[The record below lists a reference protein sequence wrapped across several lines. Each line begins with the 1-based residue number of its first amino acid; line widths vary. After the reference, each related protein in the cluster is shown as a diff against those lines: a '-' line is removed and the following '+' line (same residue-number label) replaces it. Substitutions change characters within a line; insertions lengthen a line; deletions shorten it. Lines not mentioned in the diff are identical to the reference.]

1 MSLMSKKMVN
11 GAVALGCMLFAAPVM
26 AHEAL
31 NEYVLDPMMVTAARY
46 EKRDVDIPAATE
58 IYDQEK
64 IEKLGANNVM
74 EVVKNIPGFT
84 LTASPTGNTYIGFR
98 GIAKDN
104 VAILVNGIPLNQ
116 DGNYDLESISA
127 DIIDRIE
134 VVKGGATVLYGSNA
148 SAGVINIITNKKAA
162 KNKVLIGFGDKN
174 KFKGAVNV
182 ATDKLQLSYSRQQSK
197 DRGFVYKN
205 SGASNYYTGDKLEK
219 DSLNL
224 QYAISDNLS
233 LQYMYSK
240 KVSDCSKSVNG
251 VYKPGFHSD
260 IKYNFG
266 QLRYVN
272 DDLQATVFFR
282 NRDWKF
288 NTSTHQK
295 GHNYGADLQD
305 KFKLGNTMLTV
316 GANYENEN
324 TKNSNNIEAAKRDSA
339 AVFFMTETEVSDKT
353 KIFLGAREAYVEESG
368 SNFCPQ
374 FQVMHSLGTDDN
386 IYLNV
391 NRSMRAPHV
400 NEQWGTSTQLM
411 NPDLKAENGWNY
423 EFGWKK
429 KLAADE
435 LFKVNLYHMDIND
448 RIYSQRNYNGSGKNM
463 FLNANKYRNTG
474 VEVSYE
480 KAASERG
487 YISKFSYNVGVSY
500 GNPEQKLA
508 KGDWQRVDFKLGLH
522 AGVGYNLGKTN
533 ANIYAN
539 YMAERINGVKPMLD
553 LTLNV
558 KQQITKNDA
567 LRFAVYNLLDRDD
580 IRTGSSSGT
589 GAMLEERNWMLSY
602 EHSF

>member
-368 SNFCPQ
+368 SKFCPQ

-448 RIYSQRNYNGSGKNM
+448 RIYSQRNYNGSGKSM

-480 KAASERG
+480 KAASE
-487 YISKFSYNVGVSY
+487 KFSYNVGVSY

>member
-1 MSLMSKKMVN
+1 MSSMSKKMVN

-58 IYDQEK
+58 IYDQQK

-205 SGASNYYTGDKLEK
+205 SGVSNYYTGDKLEK

-240 KVSDCSKSVNG
+240 KVSDCSKSVKG
-251 VYKPGFHSD
+251 VYQPGFHSD

-368 SNFCPQ
+368 SKFCPQ
-374 FQVMHSLGTDDN
+374 FQVMHSLGNDDN

-448 RIYSQRNYNGSGKNM
+448 RIYSQRNYNGSGKSM

-480 KAASERG
+480 KAASE
-487 YISKFSYNVGVSY
+487 KFSYNVGVSY

-567 LRFAVYNLLDRDD
+567 FRFAVYNLLDRDD

>member
-162 KNKVLIGFGDKN
+162 KNKVLIGLGDKN

-368 SNFCPQ
+368 SKFCPQ

-391 NRSMRAPHV
+391 NCSMRAPHV

-480 KAASERG
+480 KAASE
-487 YISKFSYNVGVSY
+487 KFSYNVGVSY

>member
-58 IYDQEK
+58 IYDQQK

-240 KVSDCSKSVNG
+240 KVYDCSKSVNG

-368 SNFCPQ
+368 SKFCPQ

-448 RIYSQRNYNGSGKNM
+448 RIYSQRNYNGSGKSM

-480 KAASERG
+480 KAASE
-487 YISKFSYNVGVSY
+487 KFSYNVGVSY

-522 AGVGYNLGKTN
+522 VGVGYNLGKTN

>member
-58 IYDQEK
+58 IYDQQK

-266 QLRYVN
+266 QIRYVN

-353 KIFLGAREAYVEESG
+353 KIFLGAREAYVEKSG
-368 SNFCPQ
+368 SKFCPQ

-448 RIYSQRNYNGSGKNM
+448 RIYSQRNYNGSGKSM

-480 KAASERG
+480 KAASE
-487 YISKFSYNVGVSY
+487 KFSYNVGVSY

>member
-11 GAVALGCMLFAAPVM
+11 GAVALGCLLFAAPVM

-58 IYDQEK
+58 IYDQQK

-251 VYKPGFHSD
+251 VYQPGFHSD

-368 SNFCPQ
+368 SKFCPQ

-400 NEQWGTSTQLM
+400 NEQWGTATQLM

-448 RIYSQRNYNGSGKNM
+448 RIYSQRNYNGSGKSM

-480 KAASERG
+480 KAASE
-487 YISKFSYNVGVSY
+487 KFSYNVGVSY

-522 AGVGYNLGKTN
+522 AGLGYNLGKTN

>member
-46 EKRDVDIPAATE
+46 EQRDVDIPAATE
-58 IYDQEK
+58 IYDQQK

-368 SNFCPQ
+368 SKFCPQ

-400 NEQWGTSTQLM
+400 NEQWGTATQLM

-448 RIYSQRNYNGSGKNM
+448 RIYSQRNYNGSGKSM

-480 KAASERG
+480 KAASE
-487 YISKFSYNVGVSY
+487 KFSYNVGVSY

>member
-58 IYDQEK
+58 IYDQQK

-240 KVSDCSKSVNG
+240 KVSDCSRLVDG
-251 VYKPGFHSD
+251 AYKPGFHSD

-353 KIFLGAREAYVEESG
+353 KIFLGAREAYVEKSG
-368 SNFCPQ
+368 SKFCPQ
-374 FQVMHSLGTDDN
+374 FQVMHSLGSDDN

-448 RIYSQRNYNGSGKNM
+448 RIYSQRNYNGSGKSM

-480 KAASERG
+480 KAASE
-487 YISKFSYNVGVSY
+487 KFSYNVGVSY

>member
-251 VYKPGFHSD
+251 VYQPGFHSD

-368 SNFCPQ
+368 SKFCPQ

-400 NEQWGTSTQLM
+400 NEQWGTATQLM

-448 RIYSQRNYNGSGKNM
+448 RIYSQRNYNGSGKSM

-480 KAASERG
+480 KAASET
-487 YISKFSYNVGVSY
+487 FSYNVGVSY

-522 AGVGYNLGKTN
+522 AGLGYNLGKTN

>member
-1 MSLMSKKMVN
+1 MSKKMVN

-368 SNFCPQ
+368 SKFCPQ

-480 KAASERG
+480 KAASE
-487 YISKFSYNVGVSY
+487 KFSYNVGVSY

>member
-58 IYDQEK
+58 IYDQQK

-240 KVSDCSKSVNG
+240 KVSDCSKSVDG

-368 SNFCPQ
+368 SKFCPQ

-448 RIYSQRNYNGSGKNM
+448 RIYSQRNYNGSGKSM

-480 KAASERG
+480 KAASEN
-487 YISKFSYNVGVSY
+487 FSYNVGVSY

>member
-58 IYDQEK
+58 IYDQQK

-240 KVSDCSKSVNG
+240 KVSDCSKSVDG

-266 QLRYVN
+266 QFRYVN

-368 SNFCPQ
+368 SKFCPQ

-448 RIYSQRNYNGSGKNM
+448 RIYSQRNYNGSGKSM

-480 KAASERG
+480 KAASE
-487 YISKFSYNVGVSY
+487 KFSYNVGVSY

>member
-74 EVVKNIPGFT
+74 EVVRNIPGFT

-251 VYKPGFHSD
+251 VYQPGFHSD

-368 SNFCPQ
+368 SKFCPQ

-480 KAASERG
+480 KAASE
-487 YISKFSYNVGVSY
+487 KFSYNVGVSY

>member
-58 IYDQEK
+58 IYDQQK

-251 VYKPGFHSD
+251 VYQPGFHSD

-368 SNFCPQ
+368 SKFCPQ

-480 KAASERG
+480 KAASE
-487 YISKFSYNVGVSY
+487 KFSYNVGVSY

-539 YMAERINGVKPMLD
+539 NMAERINGVKPMLD

>member
-162 KNKVLIGFGDKN
+162 KNKVLVGFGDKN

-205 SGASNYYTGDKLEK
+205 SGVSNYYTGDKLEK

-251 VYKPGFHSD
+251 VYQPGFHSD

-368 SNFCPQ
+368 SKFCPQ

-400 NEQWGTSTQLM
+400 NEQWGTATQLM

-448 RIYSQRNYNGSGKNM
+448 RIYSQRNYNGSGKSM

-480 KAASERG
+480 KAASE
-487 YISKFSYNVGVSY
+487 KFSYNVGVSY

-522 AGVGYNLGKTN
+522 AGLGYNLGKTN

>member
-368 SNFCPQ
+368 SKFCPQ

-400 NEQWGTSTQLM
+400 NEQWGTATQLM

-480 KAASERG
+480 KAASE
-487 YISKFSYNVGVSY
+487 KFSYNVGVSY

>member
-58 IYDQEK
+58 IYDQQK

-305 KFKLGNTMLTV
+305 KFKFGNTMLTV

-368 SNFCPQ
+368 SKFCPQ

-480 KAASERG
+480 KAASE
-487 YISKFSYNVGVSY
+487 KFSYNVGVSY

>member
-58 IYDQEK
+58 IYDQQK

-368 SNFCPQ
+368 SKFCPQ

-391 NRSMRAPHV
+391 NRSMRAPYV

-448 RIYSQRNYNGSGKNM
+448 RIYSQRNYNGSGKSM

-480 KAASERG
+480 KAASE
-487 YISKFSYNVGVSY
+487 KFSYNVGVSY

>member
-251 VYKPGFHSD
+251 VYQPGFHSD

-368 SNFCPQ
+368 SKFCPQ

-400 NEQWGTSTQLM
+400 NEQWGTATQLM

-448 RIYSQRNYNGSGKNM
+448 RIYSQRNYNGSGKSM

-480 KAASERG
+480 KAASE
-487 YISKFSYNVGVSY
+487 KFSYNVGVSY

>member
-305 KFKLGNTMLTV
+305 KFKWGNTMLTV

-368 SNFCPQ
+368 SKFCPQ

-480 KAASERG
+480 KAASE
-487 YISKFSYNVGVSY
+487 KFSYNVGVSY

>member
-1 MSLMSKKMVN
+1 MVN

-58 IYDQEK
+58 IYDQQK

-240 KVSDCSKSVNG
+240 KVSDCSKSVDG

-368 SNFCPQ
+368 SKFCPQ

-400 NEQWGTSTQLM
+400 NEQWATSTQLM

-448 RIYSQRNYNGSGKNM
+448 RIYSQRNYNGSGKSM

-480 KAASERG
+480 KAASE
-487 YISKFSYNVGVSY
+487 KFSYNVGVSY

>member
-58 IYDQEK
+58 IYDQQK

-240 KVSDCSKSVNG
+240 KVSDCSKSVDG

-368 SNFCPQ
+368 SKFCPQ

-448 RIYSQRNYNGSGKNM
+448 RIYSQRNYNGSGKSM

-480 KAASERG
+480 KAASE
-487 YISKFSYNVGVSY
+487 KFSYNVGVSY

-580 IRTGSSSGT
+580 IRTSSSSGT

>member
-58 IYDQEK
+58 IYDQQK

-251 VYKPGFHSD
+251 VYQPGFHSD

-266 QLRYVN
+266 ELRYVN

-368 SNFCPQ
+368 SKFCPQ

-400 NEQWGTSTQLM
+400 NEQWGTATQLM

-448 RIYSQRNYNGSGKNM
+448 RIYSQRNYNGSGKSM

-480 KAASERG
+480 KAASE
-487 YISKFSYNVGVSY
+487 KFSYNVGVSY

-522 AGVGYNLGKTN
+522 AGLGYNLGKTN

>member
-251 VYKPGFHSD
+251 VYKPGFYSD

-368 SNFCPQ
+368 SKFCPQ

-480 KAASERG
+480 KAASE
-487 YISKFSYNVGVSY
+487 KFSYNVGVSY

>member
-1 MSLMSKKMVN
+1 MSSMSKKMVN
-11 GAVALGCMLFAAPVM
+11 GAVALGCLLFAAPVM

-31 NEYVLDPMMVTAARY
+31 NEYVLDPIMVTAARY

-98 GIAKDN
+98 GISKDN

-162 KNKVLIGFGDKN
+162 KNKVSIGFGDKN

-205 SGASNYYTGDKLEK
+205 SGVSNYYTGDKLEK

-240 KVSDCSKSVNG
+240 KVSDCSKSVKG
-251 VYKPGFHSD
+251 VYQPGFHSD

-266 QLRYVN
+266 QFRYVN
-272 DDLQATVFFR
+272 DNLQATVFFR

-368 SNFCPQ
+368 SKFCPQ
-374 FQVMHSLGTDDN
+374 FQVMHSLGNDDN

-411 NPDLKAENGWNY
+411 NPNLKAENGWNY

-448 RIYSQRNYNGSGKNM
+448 RIYSQRNYNGSGKSM

-480 KAASERG
+480 KAASE
-487 YISKFSYNVGVSY
+487 KFSYNVGVSY

>member
-58 IYDQEK
+58 IYDQQK

-353 KIFLGAREAYVEESG
+353 KIFLGAREAYVEKSG
-368 SNFCPQ
+368 SKFCPQ

-480 KAASERG
+480 KAASE
-487 YISKFSYNVGVSY
+487 KFSYNVGVSY

>member
-58 IYDQEK
+58 IYDQQK

-74 EVVKNIPGFT
+74 EVVKNINGFT

-240 KVSDCSKSVNG
+240 KVSDCSKSVDG

-368 SNFCPQ
+368 SKFCPQ

-448 RIYSQRNYNGSGKNM
+448 RIYSQRNYNGSGKSM

-480 KAASERG
+480 KAASE
-487 YISKFSYNVGVSY
+487 KFSYNVGVSY

>member
-11 GAVALGCMLFAAPVM
+11 GAVALGCLLFAAPVM

-31 NEYVLDPMMVTAARY
+31 NEYVLDPMMVTASRY

-98 GIAKDN
+98 GISKDN
-104 VAILVNGIPLNQ
+104 VAILINGIPLNQ
-116 DGNYDLESISA
+116 DGNYDLESISS

-224 QYAISDNLS
+224 QYAFSDNLS

-240 KVSDCSKSVNG
+240 KASDCSKSVNG
-251 VYKPGFHSD
+251 VYQPGFHSD

-324 TKNSNNIEAAKRDSA
+324 TKNSNNIEVAKRDSA

-353 KIFLGAREAYVEESG
+353 KIFLGAREAYVEKSG
-368 SNFCPQ
+368 SKFCPQ

-400 NEQWGTSTQLM
+400 NEQWGTATQLM
-411 NPDLKAENGWNY
+411 NPDLKAENG
-423 EFGWKK
+423 
-429 KLAADE
+429 
-435 LFKVNLYHMDIND
+435 
-448 RIYSQRNYNGSGKNM
+448 
-463 FLNANKYRNTG
+463 
-474 VEVSYE
+474 
-480 KAASERG
+480 
-487 YISKFSYNVGVSY
+487 
-500 GNPEQKLA
+500 
-508 KGDWQRVDFKLGLH
+508 
-522 AGVGYNLGKTN
+522 
-533 ANIYAN
+533 
-539 YMAERINGVKPMLD
+539 
-553 LTLNV
+553 
-558 KQQITKNDA
+558 
-567 LRFAVYNLLDRDD
+567 
-580 IRTGSSSGT
+580 
-589 GAMLEERNWMLSY
+589 
-602 EHSF
+602 

>member
-46 EKRDVDIPAATE
+46 EKRDIDIPAATE
-58 IYDQEK
+58 IYDQQK

-368 SNFCPQ
+368 SKFCPQ

-448 RIYSQRNYNGSGKNM
+448 RIYSQRNYNGSGKSM

-480 KAASERG
+480 KAASE
-487 YISKFSYNVGVSY
+487 KFSYNVGVSY

>member
-11 GAVALGCMLFAAPVM
+11 GAVALGCMMFAAPVM

-58 IYDQEK
+58 IYDQQK

-251 VYKPGFHSD
+251 VYQPGFHSD

-368 SNFCPQ
+368 SKFCPQ

-448 RIYSQRNYNGSGKNM
+448 RIYSQRNYNGSGKSM

-480 KAASERG
+480 KAASE
-487 YISKFSYNVGVSY
+487 KFSYNVGVSY

>member
-368 SNFCPQ
+368 SKFCPQ

-423 EFGWKK
+423 ELGWKK

-448 RIYSQRNYNGSGKNM
+448 RIYSQRNYNDSGKSM

-480 KAASERG
+480 KAASE
-487 YISKFSYNVGVSY
+487 KFSYNVGVSY

>member
-11 GAVALGCMLFAAPVM
+11 GAVALGCILFAAPVM

-58 IYDQEK
+58 IYDQQK

-162 KNKVLIGFGDKN
+162 KNKVLVGFGDKN

-240 KVSDCSKSVNG
+240 KVSDCSRLVDG
-251 VYKPGFHSD
+251 AYKPGFHSD

-353 KIFLGAREAYVEESG
+353 KIFLGAREAYVEKSG
-368 SNFCPQ
+368 SKFCPQ

-423 EFGWKK
+423 ELGWKK

-448 RIYSQRNYNGSGKNM
+448 RIYSRRNYNDSGKSM

-480 KAASERG
+480 KAASE
-487 YISKFSYNVGVSY
+487 KFSYNVGVSY

>member
-240 KVSDCSKSVNG
+240 KVSDCSKSVKG
-251 VYKPGFHSD
+251 VYQPGFHSD

-305 KFKLGNTMLTV
+305 KFKLGNTMLTF

-368 SNFCPQ
+368 SKFCPQ
-374 FQVMHSLGTDDN
+374 FQVMHSLCTDDN

-411 NPDLKAENGWNY
+411 NPNLKAENGWNY

-463 FLNANKYRNTG
+463 YLNANKYRNTG

-480 KAASERG
+480 KAASE
-487 YISKFSYNVGVSY
+487 KFSYNVGVSY

-522 AGVGYNLGKTN
+522 AGVGYSLGKTN

-539 YMAERINGVKPMLD
+539 YMSERINGVKPMLD

>member
-1 MSLMSKKMVN
+1 MSSMSKKMVN
-11 GAVALGCMLFAAPVM
+11 GAVALGCLLFAVPVM

-46 EKRDVDIPAATE
+46 EQRDIDIPAATE

-98 GIAKDN
+98 GISKDN

-205 SGASNYYTGDKLEK
+205 SGVSNYYTGDKLEK

-240 KVSDCSKSVNG
+240 KVSDCSQSVKG
-251 VYKPGFHSD
+251 VYQPGFHSD

-368 SNFCPQ
+368 SKFCPQ

-411 NPDLKAENGWNY
+411 NPNLKAENGWNY

-435 LFKVNLYHMDIND
+435 LFKVNMYHMDIND
-448 RIYSQRNYNGSGKNM
+448 RIYSQRNYNGSGKSM

-480 KAASERG
+480 KAASE
-487 YISKFSYNVGVSY
+487 KFSYNVGVSY

-522 AGVGYNLGKTN
+522 AGVGYSLGKTN

>member
-58 IYDQEK
+58 IYDQQK

-240 KVSDCSKSVNG
+240 KVSDCSKSVDG

-368 SNFCPQ
+368 SKFCPQ

-448 RIYSQRNYNGSGKNM
+448 RIYSQRNYNGSGKSM

-480 KAASERG
+480 KAASE
-487 YISKFSYNVGVSY
+487 KFSYNVGVSY

-567 LRFAVYNLLDRDD
+567 LRFAVYNLLDHDD

>member
-58 IYDQEK
+58 IYDQQK

-353 KIFLGAREAYVEESG
+353 KIFLGAREAYVEKSG
-368 SNFCPQ
+368 SKFCPQ

-448 RIYSQRNYNGSGKNM
+448 RIYSQRNYNGSGKSM

-480 KAASERG
+480 KAASE
-487 YISKFSYNVGVSY
+487 KFSYNVGVSY

-522 AGVGYNLGKTN
+522 AGVGYSLGKTN

-580 IRTGSSSGT
+580 IKTGSSSGT

>member
-84 LTASPTGNTYIGFR
+84 LTASPTGSTYIGFR

-368 SNFCPQ
+368 SKFCPQ

-480 KAASERG
+480 KAASE
-487 YISKFSYNVGVSY
+487 KFSYNVGVSY

-553 LTLNV
+553 LNLNV

>member
-251 VYKPGFHSD
+251 VYQPGFHSD

-368 SNFCPQ
+368 SKFCPQ

-400 NEQWGTSTQLM
+400 NEQWGTATQLM

-448 RIYSQRNYNGSGKNM
+448 RIYSQRNYNGSGKSM

-480 KAASERG
+480 KAASE
-487 YISKFSYNVGVSY
+487 KFSYNVGVSY

-522 AGVGYNLGKTN
+522 AGLGYNLGKIN